1 LGSSGET
8 AGLPGAVIVRR
19 AGKKFCGGVSPERP
33 SRKKQGR
40 VRKGKL
46 ETRKMLTG
54 TLIEDLMTAVE
65 RVERKAQAEEALMA
79 VIEPWFVSVQG
90 SVICDN
96 ELAGVA

>member
-1 LGSSGET
+1 
-8 AGLPGAVIVRR
+8 
-19 AGKKFCGGVSPERP
+19 
-33 SRKKQGR
+33 
-40 VRKGKL
+40 
-46 ETRKMLTG
+46 MLTG